1 MGTVRPSNGQTVV
14 KVIGFLELREK
25 LNNGYAA
32 LALFGNDGWVK
43 RRAMESVRQ
52 VYDVKDDGFGIER
65 LDAPSVDDIVYAASM
80 PNMLGGKKVIFVYN
94 FAFPQGRAQQEGKR
108 KLSTLFKAD
117 NPTFCVVFDVDSLKT
132 LDGVEGVEPVDCNK
146 LDGASVVRWVVAY
159 AKRQGVEVDRAAAQ
173 KLAEYCLC
181 DMSRVATEA
190 QKLVDYGKFDVTAV
204 EMLVHKDMEYAV
216 YDLSKLI
223 AQKNVQRAMASYKGL
238 LAQGEE
244 NRALFGL
251 LYNFY
256 RRVYY
261 VKTSTELTEEQIA
274 ECLGVKRGAIGFA
287 KDVAAK
293 YKPMQLKRALS
304 VFVDA
309 DAKLKAFVDEDEVMT
324 ALVFKLA
331 TI

>member
-1 MGTVRPSNGQTVV
+1 MI
-14 KVIGFLELREK
+14 KFLELREK
-25 LNNGYAA
+25 LNNGFSA

-43 RRAMESVRQ
+43 RRATDSVKQ
-52 VYDVKDDGFGIER
+52 VYEVDDDGFGIER
-65 LDAPSVDDIVYAASM
+65 LDSPTVDDIAYSAAM
-80 PNMLGGKKVIFVYN
+80 PNMLGGKKVIFVYG
-94 FAFPQGRAQQEGKR
+94 FAFPQGRAQQEAKR
-108 KLSTLFKAD
+108 KLSELFKGKNAD
-117 NPTFCVVFDVDSLKT
+117 FCVVFDIDNLKQ
-132 LDGVEGVEPVDCNK
+132 LDGVDGVEFVDCNK
-146 LDGASVVRWVVAY
+146 LDGNSVVKWITAY
-159 AKRQGVEVDRAAAQ
+159 AKRQGVEADRVAAQ
-173 KLAEYCLC
+173 KLSEYCLC
-181 DMSRVATEA
+181 DMSRVATET
-190 QKLVDYGKFDVTAV
+190 QKLVDYGKFDDTAV
-204 EMLVHKDMEYAV
+204 ELLVHKDTEYAV

-244 NRALFGL
+244 NRSLFGL

-274 ECLGVKRGAIGFA
+274 ECLGVKKGAIGFA